1 MRTKTIL
8 TSFALAA
15 TASTMFVACNNDEF
29 VAENVNSIEQ
39 TGLIELGENFMI
51 GATGLGDVQTRT
63 HWEFENNELS
73 NVYIPLYVTDGSEN
87 NYIKNQ
93 AGNAGI
99 TLKAPTIG
107 LCWIGN
113 GGAGEQVYTNYE
125 FIHNGWLGKKQ
136 AYAKFNQCD
145 DTKLTN
151 GWLYSDLKFQIDPT
165 APNSEAFTTDVA
177 NKLTDISGQTK
188 KDAVDNATTLELG
201 EMNLNSGVYK
211 TDNKAI
217 FGGQYIAYYPYN
229 PEFKDAGA
237 IPAKSL
243 VKFDDLNK
251 NNPADMTIAEN
262 TFRYSNVATIQGG
275 QQAEGFGFNNL
286 SGVVRIILKGT
297 GSTAIQNINK
307 VMLYSPSASFVEEVL
322 LSPAKIAAGAEGSA
336 LYSKVVKNSKTILVN
351 MAVGQEL
358 EVAANGAAT
367 FDNSTVWITALP
379 AKVSDLVVMV
389 QKTTGEWA
397 ECNVGAFEIAAGRG
411 KTLNATF
418 SAEDFEDV
426 YYAVDQATLTAAIT
440 KASSAATE
448 EKPATIKVLGEI
460 TLSAG
465 TTIPAHVIVEGDKI
479 IVPEDQRMIVS
490 DGATLVSTVVV
501 EGQTCCGGATNGGT
515 LNIQRGATVKGAIEV
530 LAGDKDKKAG
540 ALNFTNAGTGISV
553 VEAAASITSS
563 GTITFQGV
571 TDIFGTLTVN
581 ENSKATINGTN
592 AKVDVK
598 AGHVINNGVF
608 EVNQGSF
615 AMLDANGST
624 VYEIGQNFKNNGTFI
639 DNIGTGIG
647 GATQN
652 MDLGTTGEYI
662 CKVDAQARLDEAYLQ
677 KTACTTIQIE
687 KAASYKLDN
696 AGKHRDKD
704 INIIINAAVVT
715 GGSTP
720 TVATLTATSGKN
732 ITIGNLTVN
741 EGKEGSVAAG
751 YKLNVN
757 GDIVLNG
764 KLATAEDVQDMK
776 AKNLT
781 VNKNGVAEF
790 ANRNQKNGNT
800 LAVAGTIEVKKDGTF
815 TIKAP
820 TTGSGNNIADV
831 TCTKLVEGGTFT
843 NGTKPRVVAAQ

>member
-51 GATGLGDVQTRT
+51 SATGINDAQTRT
-63 HWEFENNELS
+63 HWDLVDGELVNAYS
-73 NVYIPLYVTDGSEN
+73 PIIATS
-87 NYIKNQ
+87 
-93 AGNAGI
+93 GNSTIDNAI
-99 TLKAPTIG
+99 VQAPTIG

-113 GGAGEQVYTNYE
+113 GGAGEEVYTNYE
-125 FIHNGWLGKKQ
+125 FIHNGWLGKNQ
-136 AYAKFNQCD
+136 ASAKFNPCND
-145 DTKLTN
+145 AVLTN
-151 GWLYSDLKFQIDPT
+151 GWLYGDLEFIAGAPVSGEAVYYDKRTTPYQINVKEGIGVTP
-165 APNSEAFTTDVA
+165 
-177 NKLTDISGQTK
+177 K
-188 KDAVDNATTLELG
+188 KDAEDDTKVLSVK

-251 NNPADMTIAEN
+251 NKPDDMTIAEN

-351 MAVGQEL
+351 MAGGQEL

-389 QKTTGEWA
+389 QNTTGEWA

-704 INIIINAAVVT
+704 INIIINAAT

-732 ITIGNLTVN
+732 IIIGNLTVN